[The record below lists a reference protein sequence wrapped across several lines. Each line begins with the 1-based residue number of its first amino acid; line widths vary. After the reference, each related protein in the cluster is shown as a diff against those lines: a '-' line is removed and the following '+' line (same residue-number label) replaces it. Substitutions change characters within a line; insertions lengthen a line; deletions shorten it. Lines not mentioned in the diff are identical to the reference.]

1 MYNMKSKLKVNIIYA
16 ISILA
21 VLSTMS
27 TSKNMPFIERV
38 LRRLGIT
45 SFHSQ
50 GDTGWYYPTLV
61 VVAIVIL
68 SWYLLHKTDSE
79 SKYVK
84 YYLYYLSGIVITIA
98 LAAQFVTKVLV

>member
-1 MYNMKSKLKVNIIYA
+1 MKSKLKVALIYA
-16 ISILA
+16 ISLLV

-27 TSKNMPFIERV
+27 TSNSMPFIERI

-50 GDTGWYYPTLV
+50 GDTGWYYPTLAAV
-61 VVAIVIL
+61 VIVIL

-79 SKYVK
+79 SKVVK
-84 YYLYYLSGIVITIA
+84 YYLYYLSAIVITIA
-98 LAAQFVTKVLV
+98 LAAQFITKLLV